1 MTSVALR
8 PLALPN
14 EHGAWAMLFEPIALA
29 LVVVPSAAGALLAV
43 AALFA
48 FLARHPLKLA
58 AQDLMR
64 GRRTA
69 RTRACEWIAL
79 IYAIPAAV
87 ALAAALAI
95 GGATPLLPLAAGLA
109 FAAFQFR
116 MDVHRRGRTLA
127 AELSGAS
134 GTAIVAAAIALA
146 GHAAWPLA
154 ASLAILAGGRT
165 LPTTLFVR
173 SLRRRNGVVMTL
185 VAHAAAAVAAV
196 VMWRL
201 QLVPI
206 GAPIAM
212 ALLFA
217 RAVLGLR
224 SETPPAPKI
233 IGIREVG
240 WGAAMVALIAFA

>member
-1 MTSVALR
+1 MTTVALR

-48 FLARHPLKLA
+48 FLTRHPMKLA

-64 GRRTA
+64 GRRAA
-69 RTRACEWIAL
+69 RTHACELIAVG
-79 IYAIPAAV
+79 YAIPAIG
-87 ALAAALAI
+87 ALVAALAI
-95 GGATPLLPLAAGLA
+95 GGAGPLLPLAAGLG

-116 MDVHRRGRTLA
+116 MDVDHRGRTLA
-127 AELSGAS
+127 AELCGAS
-134 GTAIVAAAIALA
+134 GTAVVAAAIAVA
-146 GHAAWPLA
+146 GQAPWPLA
-154 ASLAILAGGRT
+154 IALAILAGGRA

-173 SLRRRNGVVMTL
+173 SLRRREGLAMTI
-185 VAHAAAAVAAV
+185 VAHAAAIVAAL

-206 GAPIAM
+206 GAPMAM
-212 ALLFA
+212 ALLFI
-217 RAVLGLR
+217 RAALGLR
-224 SETPPAPKI
+224 SDAPPPAKI

-240 WGAAMVALIAFA
+240 WGAAVVALIAFA

>member
-1 MTSVALR
+1 MTTVALR

-14 EHGAWAMLFEPIALA
+14 EHGAWAMLVEPIALA
-29 LVVVPSAAGALLAV
+29 MVVVPSAAGALLGV

-48 FLARHPLKLA
+48 FLARHPMKLV

-64 GRRTA
+64 GRRVA
-69 RTRACEWIAL
+69 RTNACELIAL
-79 IYAIPAAV
+79 GYAVPATG
-87 ALAAALAI
+87 ALVAALAI
-95 GGATPLLPLAAGLA
+95 AGASPLLPLAAGLV

-116 MDVHRRGRTLA
+116 LDVNRRGRTLA
-127 AELSGAS
+127 AELCGAS
-134 GTAIVAAAIALA
+134 GTAIVAAAIAVA

-154 ASLAILAGGRT
+154 VSLAILAGGRA

-173 SLRRRNGVVMTL
+173 SLRRRDGSAVTL
-185 VAHAAAAVAAV
+185 AAHAAAAVAAV

-212 ALLFA
+212 VLLLA
-217 RAVLGLR
+217 RAAFGLW

>member
-1 MTSVALR
+1 MTTVALR

-29 LVVVPSAAGALLAV
+29 LVVVPSAAGALIGV

-48 FLARHPLKLA
+48 FLTRHPLKLA
-58 AQDLMR
+58 AQDFAR
-64 GRRTA
+64 GRRVA
-69 RTRACEWIAL
+69 RTGACEWIAL
-79 IYAIPAAV
+79 GYAVPASI
-87 ALAAALAI
+87 ALVAALILA
-95 GGATPLLPLAAGLA
+95 GAAPLLPLGAGLV
-109 FAAFQFR
+109 FAAVQFG
-116 MDVHRRGRTLA
+116 MDVHQRGRTLA
-127 AELSGAS
+127 AELCGAS
-134 GTAIVAAAIALA
+134 GTAIVAAAIAVA

-154 ASLAILAGGRT
+154 VSLAILAGGRA

-173 SLRRRNGVVMTL
+173 SLRRRDGSAVTL
-185 VAHAAAAVAAV
+185 AAHAAAAVAAV

-212 ALLFA
+212 VLLLA
-217 RAVLGLR
+217 RAAFGLW